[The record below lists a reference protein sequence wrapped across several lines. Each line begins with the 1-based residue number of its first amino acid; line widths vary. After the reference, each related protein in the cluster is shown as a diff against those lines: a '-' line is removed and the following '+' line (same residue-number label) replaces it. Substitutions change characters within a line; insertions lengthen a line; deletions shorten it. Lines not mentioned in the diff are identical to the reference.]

1 MSGPDP
7 QCPDYDFQ
15 VKNPPQLPPAFRNVY
30 GNVQQT
36 VWTQHAKNFV
46 ARNNQNGTGF
56 DVDIENKNT
65 ASWPYRLGAPSQ
77 DPGIS
82 PLIGKWGLQILEA
95 AGFINHEHEAGDVHM
110 DPVGRMAKT
119 RNPLDSPKE
128 QIHPVLRRDMF
139 NSTTEEDYELLKP
152 AILLASAVLDDPTTL
167 HFFHAVAQ
175 PAQRITDPKL
185 GKCKIV
191 TIPTTLSQAQQT
203 AANKK
208 IMDMRSWTSWDVR
221 DRPDFGSHEAYAM
234 TEPILPPNYTTSS
247 PE

>member
-15 VKNPPQLPPAFRNVY
+15 VKNPPQLPSAFRNVY
-30 GNVQQT
+30 GNVQRT
-36 VWTQHAKNFV
+36 VWSEHATKFV
-46 ARNNQNGTGF
+46 AKNNQNGTDF
-56 DVDIENKNT
+56 DVDIENKAT
-65 ASWPYRLGAPSQ
+65 ASWPYHLGAPIQ
-77 DPGIS
+77 NPIIS

-95 AGFINHEHEAGDVHM
+95 AGFINHEDEAGDVHM
-110 DPVGRMAKT
+110 DPIGRMAKI
-119 RNPLDSPKE
+119 RNPGDSPEEQVHPILRKE
-128 QIHPVLRRDMF
+128 MF
-139 NSTTEEDYELLKP
+139 NSITEEDYELLLP

-167 HFFHAVAQ
+167 HFFHAVSQ

-191 TIPTTLSQAQQT
+191 TIPATLSKAQQT

-208 IMDMRSWTSWDVR
+208 VMDMRAWTSWDVR
-221 DRPDFGSHEAYAM
+221 DNPLFDSHEAYAV
-234 TEPILPPNYTTSS
+234 TEPVLPPGYTTSS